1 MTIIRLLRYD
11 FHNSNPAPRGGK
23 TNFGVLAVGYV
34 DRQHPN
40 LSFHPEIP
48 KELYNENMNK
58 TKFVGYRC
66 SLCNTEYLPGQV
78 TYTCP
83 KDGGNLDVELD
94 YTAIRQKFQPED
106 LTYRSENSLWR
117 YLPLLPVP
125 DPGGES
131 TPLRSAGWTPVY
143 RLGRLAK
150 TLGLEH
156 LWLKDESRNP
166 TASFKDRASAV
177 VVARAREIGAET
189 IVTASTGN
197 AGAALAGMSA
207 AVGQKAVIFAPKS
220 APPAKVAQL
229 LVYGA
234 KVILVDGSYD
244 DAFDLTIQAAEEFH
258 WYCRNTGYN
267 PFTAEGKKTAA
278 LEIWEWWGEE
288 HRSWHEPGNPLDHH
302 SPLTVFVSVGDG
314 NIISGI
320 HKGFKDLQALG
331 WMEHI
336 PRIIGV
342 QAEGSAAIANAF
354 HAGTEKIIPI
364 AANTIADSISVDLPR
379 DGVRAVRAARETG
392 GTYVLVSD
400 AEILQ
405 AIAALG
411 PQGIFAEPAGATAY
425 AGLVKAIGQGIVKA
439 GDPVLVLNT
448 GSGLK
453 DVRAAMQAV
462 KAAPIIEP
470 TLDAVKRLL

>member
-1 MTIIRLLRYD
+1 M
-11 FHNSNPAPRGGK
+11 AK
-23 TNFGVLAVGYV
+23 TN
-34 DRQHPN
+34 
-40 LSFHPEIP
+40 
-48 KELYNENMNK
+48 
-58 TKFVGYRC
+58 FVGYRC

-83 KDGGNLDVELD
+83 KDGGNLDVVLD
-94 YTAIRQKFQPED
+94 YDAIRQKYQPED
-106 LTYRSENSLWR
+106 LMYRPEDSLWR

-125 DPGGES
+125 DPGGEG
-131 TPLRSAGWTPVY
+131 TPLRRAGWTPVY
-143 RLGRLAK
+143 RLERLAQE
-150 TLGLEH
+150 LGLEH

-177 VVARAREIGAET
+177 VVARAREIEAGT
-189 IVTASTGN
+189 VVTASTGN

-229 LVYGA
+229 LVFGA
-234 KVILVDGSYD
+234 QVILVDGTYD
-244 DAFDLTIQAAEEFH
+244 EAFDLTIQAAEEFG

-288 HRSWHEPGNPLDHH
+288 HRSWHAAGNPLDHH
-302 SPLTVFVSVGDG
+302 TPLTIFVSVGDG

-320 HKGFKDLQALG
+320 HKGFKDLLALG
-331 WMEHI
+331 WIERA
-336 PRIIGV
+336 PRLIGV
-342 QAEGSAAIANAF
+342 QAAGSAAIANAF
-354 HAGTEKIIPI
+354 LAGTENIIPI
-364 AANTIADSISVDLPR
+364 SANTIADSISVDLPR
-379 DGVRAVRAARETG
+379 DGVRAVRAARDTG
-392 GTYVLVSD
+392 GTYILVD
-400 AEILQ
+400 DDEILK

-411 PQGIFAEPAGATAY
+411 PHGIFAEPAGATAY
-425 AGLVKAIGQGIVKA
+425 AGLVKAIAQGIVA
-439 GDPVLVLNT
+439 PGDPVLVLNT

-462 KAAPIIEP
+462 KAAPVIEP
-470 TLDAVKRLL
+470 TLEALKRLL